1 MKQRE
6 SICGALQM
14 NSAPQ
19 LIGLLIGDER
29 LEHDEAVDN
38 SVLFG

>member
-1 MKQRE
+1 
-6 SICGALQM
+6 M